1 MVSDGKIKE
10 EKQNPE
16 EENSLKGFNNNLEEG
31 EISDNDDNI
40 DNETNSTNIDIKEV
54 AQSESIYDQMIKIYQ
69 ANNSTLNV
77 VSYEEERR
85 KQNKK
90 QRKQRENR
98 KLKRKM
104 VAEMGLSPAEA
115 KKAKLVKHCDN
126 CKLKTSLC
134 LHGQFLEEF
143 FNKPE
148 GLRVK
153 ASGNSWTPDFVGKIG
168 TVVSTQDT
176 RVQKFLKVLWDGESK
191 AQQFTFLCKMKPK
204 FIIHC
209 TSSSSTAALEPLN
222 ISKPLTEM
230 VEPSLVDQHPKHYA
244 EISISTQIMQKYQ
257 SEAQKV
263 DGDENIV
270 VKKSYCSLSSEGCS
284 KSFYTS
290 ELRVKMRHEW
300 YVHYIDV
307 YYKRSRNKI
316 ECSICSK
323 RIRAD
328 SVPLHMFIKHKGTP
342 VPCPF
347 NCSLKNLTF
356 KNFYKYWTHLR
367 NHQKFVKD
375 KTNSSNIMQTHHKR
389 PTDLDLDP
397 RSKLP
402 LMHNSIPDYLQM
414 DSWKSSILPRN
425 SQPKSHLQSSSLTPI
440 HHGSY
445 LTSASID
452 TPDQNQ
458 EQPIF
463 GKSLS
468 TLKTLSVPT
477 SSSVPVSSS
486 SQLLQL
492 PQPVAIIKRP

>member
-1 MVSDGKIKE
+1 M
-10 EKQNPE
+10 
-16 EENSLKGFNNNLEEG
+16 
-31 EISDNDDNI
+31 
-40 DNETNSTNIDIKEV
+40 
-54 AQSESIYDQMIKIYQ
+54 
-69 ANNSTLNV
+69 
-77 VSYEEERR
+77 
-85 KQNKK
+85 
-90 QRKQRENR
+90 
-98 KLKRKM
+98 
-104 VAEMGLSPAEA
+104 
-115 KKAKLVKHCDN
+115 
-126 CKLKTSLC
+126 
-134 LHGQFLEEF
+134 
-143 FNKPE
+143 
-148 GLRVK
+148 
-153 ASGNSWTPDFVGKIG
+153 IG

-230 VEPSLVDQHPKHYA
+230 VETSLVNQHPQHNA
-244 EISISTQIMQKYQ
+244 EISISSQIMQKYQ

-263 DGDENIV
+263 DDEDE
-270 VKKSYCSLSSEGCS
+270 KYYCSLSSKGCS
-284 KSFYTS
+284 KSFS
-290 ELRVKMRHEW
+290 KSHLRSKMRHEW

-307 YYKRSRNKI
+307 YYKRSQNKI

-328 SVPLHMFIKHKGTP
+328 SVPLHMFMKHKGTP

-375 KTNSSNIMQTHHKR
+375 KTNSNIMHTHHKR
-389 PTDLDLDP
+389 PTDLDP
-397 RSKLP
+397 RSKLS
-402 LMHNSIPDYLQM
+402 LMHNSIPDYLLK
-414 DSWKSSILPRN
+414 DSKWKSSILPRN
-425 SQPKSHLQSSSLTPI
+425 SQPKSDRQSSSLTPI
-440 HHGSY
+440 NHGSY
-445 LTSASID
+445 VTSASID
-452 TPDQNQ
+452 TPEQNQ